1 MEPTQAQV
9 GNQAAAIPAFTPE
22 ELAPHFPQLD
32 ILECLGRGGMGVVYK
47 ARQKSLNRLVALKL
61 LAPER
66 ADDPPFAARFE
77 KEAQALAAL
86 NHPHI
91 VGVHDF
97 GQAGGFYFLLM
108 EFVDGVNLR
117 QLLQTKRLTPKE
129 ALSIVPPVC
138 EALQCAH
145 DHGIV
150 HRDIK
155 PENLLID
162 KSGVVKIADFG
173 IAKMIQC
180 EAGFPACTNE
190 SMIEQTGKSATH
202 FGTPDYAA
210 PEQAKGNGTADHR
223 ADIYSLGVVLY
234 EMLTGERPQDPFEV
248 PSKRVQVDIRIDEI
262 VLRALEK
269 EPELRFATAAEFRT
283 QVENLG
289 QRPVQAPQ
297 DRKAG
302 QPAISLSGGIS
313 RISHWAGVLALGAG
327 VVLLFGS
334 SVINELVDDF
344 GLTPSA
350 RKHLE
355 TRNRVLRDWSEATQA
370 ATDAVTRRD
379 EAEQASQNSSEI
391 ERLAK
396 EAVRLHLRAV
406 QAESRANQAAVLKQ
420 MDEKN
425 RTHRFYFIAGVL
437 IAVGLVACYRGWRSG
452 TSSTSSSGAEFP
464 KSGRPALL
472 FRLLFVLPTVLLA
485 GLLGFPVLHGV
496 WRAAM
501 GENLGPEM
509 TTRQP
514 MAEPYG
520 FPDAAN
526 FLPWQVVFGIVIVG
540 GIGLLVVRL
549 GKGAVTGKVAV
560 WVLGGTVLLLGVAA
574 LVLNGWR
581 ASALRQGRVKSESEV
596 SPQIERVI
604 THADEGTTNDFI
616 EPSAGTPR
624 YRPPPLGP
632 QARQTVTAILRRHQ
646 GMTKPQLQRSAE
658 LNKLMDRFIAVL
670 GTPEMQRKIEERLA
684 ALPPARGAE
693 QGTVKMDFD
702 ELDDAHGRAW
712 LEAAVSEDP
721 QRIEDWILN
730 TLDGAIFEFAF
741 DPSLER
747 TSEGVSISPASS
759 PQPPATDAQ
768 PKD

>member
-1 MEPTQAQV
+1 MNPSFCPESNCPRCGESLPADAVVGLCPRCLMLGAMEPTQA
-9 GNQAAAIPAFTPE
+9 GHQAAAIPALTPE

-66 ADDPPFAARFE
+66 ADDPLFAARFE

-138 EALQCAH
+138 DALQCAH

-173 IAKMIQC
+173 IAKMIQS
-180 EAGFPACTNE
+180 EAGFPTGTND
-190 SMIEQTGKSATH
+190 STIEPTGQSATH

-210 PEQAKGNGTADHR
+210 PEQANGTADHR

-234 EMLTGERPQDPFEV
+234 EMLTGERPQAPFEV

-269 EPELRFATAAEFRT
+269 EAELRFATAAEFRT
-283 QVENLG
+283 QVESLS
-289 QRPVQAPQ
+289 QQPVQAPQ
-297 DRKAG
+297 DRRAA
-302 QPAISLSGGIS
+302 QPSLSLSGGTS
-313 RISHWAGVLALGAG
+313 RISRWAGGVALVAG

-334 SVINELVDDF
+334 TVINELVDDL
-344 GLTPSA
+344 GLTQSA

-355 TRNRVLRDWSEATQA
+355 TRNRLVRDWSEATKA
-370 ATDAVTRRD
+370 ATDAVIRRD
-379 EAEQASQNSSEI
+379 EAEQSSQNDSEI
-391 ERLAK
+391 KRLAK
-396 EAVRLHLRAV
+396 EAVRFHLRAQ
-406 QAESRANQAAVLKQ
+406 QAESRANQAAVMKQ
-420 MDEKN
+420 MDEQN

-437 IAVGLVACYRGWRSG
+437 IAAGLVAYYYGRR
-452 TSSTSSSGAEFP
+452 SSTSSASSAGAAPP
-464 KSGRPALL
+464 KTGRSPLL
-472 FRLLFVLPTVLLA
+472 VMLLFVLPALLLA
-485 GLLGFPVLHGV
+485 GLLGFPVLHGG
-496 WRAAM
+496 WRAAT
-501 GENLGPEM
+501 GENLGLVM

-520 FPDAAN
+520 YPDAAN
-526 FLPWQVVFGIVIVG
+526 FLP
-540 GIGLLVVRL
+540 
-549 GKGAVTGKVAV
+549 
-560 WVLGGTVLLLGVAA
+560 
-574 LVLNGWR
+574 
-581 ASALRQGRVKSESEV
+581 
-596 SPQIERVI
+596 
-604 THADEGTTNDFI
+604 
-616 EPSAGTPR
+616 
-624 YRPPPLGP
+624 
-632 QARQTVTAILRRHQ
+632 
-646 GMTKPQLQRSAE
+646 
-658 LNKLMDRFIAVL
+658 
-670 GTPEMQRKIEERLA
+670 
-684 ALPPARGAE
+684 
-693 QGTVKMDFD
+693 
-702 ELDDAHGRAW
+702 
-712 LEAAVSEDP
+712 
-721 QRIEDWILN
+721 
-730 TLDGAIFEFAF
+730 
-741 DPSLER
+741 
-747 TSEGVSISPASS
+747 
-759 PQPPATDAQ
+759 
-768 PKD
+768 